1 MVGLLSGHMKALRKP
16 EKLVAGDTIATIS
29 LSWGGAA
36 TFPHRYQIGKERL
49 ENKCGL
55 KVKEARHALRDADW
69 LYRNPQAR
77 AEDLMEC
84 FADPEVKGIFAII
97 GGDDSIRLMPFID
110 YEVIAK
116 NPKIFLGYSDSTVT
130 HFMCMR
136 AGVRSFYG
144 PAVMTAFAE
153 NVEMHE
159 YTVQSLG
166 RTLYT
171 HEPIGSIPQNFQGWT
186 NEHLEWSNPD
196 NAHIRRRL
204 NLPDPWRFIAGQ
216 EKVQG
221 RLIGGCV
228 ELLQLLLGTELWPSI
243 DEFDD
248 CILFFEISE
257 DGMTQMQTQAFLRNL
272 ASQGILKRL
281 KGMLF
286 SKPAGVP
293 EHTFYEYDGTI
304 GKVLSEY
311 GRADMPVITNMDFG
325 HTDPMLTLP
334 IGALAEIDP
343 QAQTFSILES
353 GVS

>member
-1 MVGLLSGHMKALRKP
+1 MKTLHKP

-36 TFPHRYQIGKERL
+36 IYSDRYRIGRARL
-49 ENKCGL
+49 ETKCGL

-84 FADPEVKGIFAII
+84 FSDPEIKAVFAII
-97 GGDDSIRLMPFID
+97 GGDDSIRLLPYID
-110 YEVIAK
+110 YNVLID

-136 AGVRSFYG
+136 AGLRSFYG

-159 YTVQSLG
+159 YTCQSLG
-166 RTLYT
+166 RTLYSS
-171 HEPIGSIPQNFQGWT
+171 EVIGAIPQNFQGWT
-186 NEHLEWSNPD
+186 NEHLDWYNPD
-196 NAHIRRRL
+196 NANIRRRM
-204 NLPDPWRFIAGQ
+204 NLPDPWRFIGGHN
-216 EKVQG
+216 KVQG

-228 ELLQLLLGTELWPSI
+228 ELLQLLLSTELWPAVE
-243 DEFDD
+243 EFDNA
-248 CILFFEISE
+248 ILFWEISE

-272 ASQGILKRL
+272 AAQGILSRL
-281 KGMLF
+281 KGMIF

-304 GKVLSEY
+304 QKVLSEY
-311 GRADMPVITNMDFG
+311 GRKDMPVITNMDFG

-334 IGALAEIDP
+334 YGALAEIDP
-343 QAQTFSILES
+343 HTQTFSILES

>member
-1 MVGLLSGHMKALRKP
+1 MKTLIKP

-36 TFPHRYQIGKERL
+36 TFPDRYRIGKERL
-49 ENKCGL
+49 ETKCGL

-69 LYRNPQAR
+69 LYRNPKAR

-84 FADPEVKGIFAII
+84 FADPEVKGIFSII
-97 GGDDSIRLMPFID
+97 GGDDSLRLLPYID
-110 YEVIAK
+110 YDVIKK

-130 HFMCMR
+130 HFMCLR

-166 RTLYT
+166 RTLYSS
-171 HEPIGSIPQNFQGWT
+171 EPIGTIPQNFQGWT
-186 NEHLEWSNPD
+186 NEHLPWCNPD
-196 NAHIRRRL
+196 NSHIRRRM
-204 NLPDPWRFIAGQ
+204 NLPDPWRFLAGTRA
-216 EKVQG
+216 VQG

-228 ELLQLLLGTELWPSI
+228 ELLQLMVGTELWPSLN
-243 DEFDD
+243 EFDD

-257 DGMTQMQTQAFLRNL
+257 DGMTQMQMQAFLRNL
-272 ASQGILKRL
+272 AAQGVLERL
-281 KGMLF
+281 KGMIF

-293 EHTFYEYDGTI
+293 ENTFYEFDGTI
-304 GKVLSEY
+304 HKVIGEY
-311 GRADMPVITNMDFG
+311 GRADMPIITNMDFG

-334 IGALAEIDP
+334 FGALAEIDP
-343 QAQTFSILES
+343 ATQSFSILES
-353 GVS
+353 GVN